1 MAQTPSSSTGIGARI
16 PRRELKR
23 LLSGHGRYIDDI
35 KLPRMLHAC
44 FVRSPHPHAAIVS
57 IDIEAAK
64 QAPGVAAVLT
74 AADINPRCEPFVGVA
89 LHRPGHRSAPQRL
102 LAADRAV
109 WQGQPVAVVVADT
122 RAEAEDA
129 AELVSIEWEPLPAVA
144 DQMQAIAPGTPVI
157 HPELPDNVAFDFSL
171 EKGQPAEAFADA
183 DIVIE
188 EELRFERQM
197 AMTLETRGLIADFDP
212 SDGTLTV
219 IHAHQ
224 SPFQMQDVFSRHL
237 HIPEH
242 KVRVIAPDIGGAF
255 GMKLNIYTD
264 EIATVVASMILGRP
278 VKFCVDRL
286 ESFVSD
292 AHARDHRIKCR
303 IAVKNSGE
311 ILAMEMDDLGAVG
324 AYGMP
329 LRFNVAEGMM
339 AITIMGAP
347 YSFENYKARTRSVYV
362 NKNLIGMYRGVGMP
376 LACIATELLTDLAA
390 DKLGIDTVEFK
401 RRTYRPKS
409 SLPCVTP
416 GGQRLE
422 TVSFHECLDKLVKLM
437 DYEALRKEQRELRG
451 RGVYRGIGIAT
462 FCEQTAYGPPYY
474 GPSGAPIST
483 QDGCTLRLEPS
494 GSIRCITSLTDQGQG
509 TLTGIAQIVADSLG
523 VSIEQVSVMGGDSAI
538 SPYGGGA
545 WASRGT
551 AVGGEAAL
559 RAGAMLKQNILS
571 LAGAIT
577 QTSAE
582 ALDIVDGQVVNAA
595 NPADRHQPRR
605 RRTHRIL
612 PAGYAA
618 ARLRRPTVGDREL
631 RRQRQDVL
639 HGQRRAGELRRGRL
653 RDRIHQGPRPMGGR
667 RLRPRHQSAAGGRAG
682 ARRHRAGHRR
692 GALRGVHLQRRRQPA
707 ERHDGRLSRADV
719 RRDAR
724 HRGGAR
730 RDARDVDQARRQGHR
745 RSRPDRRHGGGLG
758 CGQRCAEAVRRENPA
773 SAVHARTGSRL
784 SQGRPLRLH
793 AAIGG
798 RTAFADPRSTPCRP
812 HPEEHRDGDAPR
824 RIGSPPGRPTALYS
838 FLE

>member
-1 MAQTPSSSTGIGARI
+1 VSAIAPSSTGIGARV
-16 PRRELKR
+16 PRLELKR
-23 LLSGHGRYIDDI
+23 LVSGHGRYIDDI

-44 FVRSPHPHAAIVS
+44 FVRSPHPHAKIVS
-57 IDIEAAK
+57 IDIEVAK

-74 AADINPRCEPFVGVA
+74 AADINPKCEPFIGVA
-89 LHRPGHRSAPQRL
+89 LHRPGHRSAPQSL

-109 WQGQPVAVVVADT
+109 WQGQPIAVVVAES

-129 AELVSIEWEPLPAVA
+129 AELVAIEWEPLPVVG
-144 DQMQAIAPGTPVI
+144 DQMQAIAPGTPAI

-171 EKGQPAEAFADA
+171 ERGQPAQAFAEA
-183 DIVIE
+183 DFVIE

-197 AMTLETRGLIADFDP
+197 AMTLEARGLIADFDP
-212 SDGTLTV
+212 SEGSLTV

-242 KVRVIAPDIGGAF
+242 KVRVVAPDIGGAF
-255 GMKLNIYTD
+255 GMKLNIHVD
-264 EIATVVASMILGRP
+264 EIATVVASMVLGRP

-292 AHARDHRIKCR
+292 AQARDHRIKCR
-303 IAVKNSGE
+303 IALKKTGE
-311 ILAMEMDDLGAVG
+311 ITAMEMDDISAVG

-339 AITIMGAP
+339 AITITGAP

-422 TVSFHECLDKLVKLM
+422 TVSFHECLEKLVALI
-437 DYEALRKEQRELRG
+437 DYDALREEQRDLRQ
-451 RGVYRGIGIAT
+451 RGVFRGLGIAT

-509 TLTGIAQIVADSLG
+509 TLTGIAQIIASSVG
-523 VSIEQVSVMGGDSAI
+523 VSIDQVSVVGGDSSI

-545 WASRGT
+545 WASRGM
-551 AVGGEAAL
+551 AIGGEAAL
-559 RAGAMLKQNILS
+559 RAGTMLKQNILS
-571 LAGAIT
+571 LAGTIT
-577 QTSAE
+577 QNSAA
-582 ALDIVDGQVVNAA
+582 ALDITDGQVVNTQTGQTVISLADVGRIGYFRQDTLPPDHDVQLSVSASFVA
-595 NPADRHQPRR
+595 NDKLYYMANGVQASYVEVDCETGFIKVLGQWAVDDCGRVINPLLVDEQVRGGIVQGIGAVLYEECIYSEDANLLNGTMADYLVPMADEMPDIIVAHIETPEASTRLGAKGIGEAGLIGAMGSVWVAVNDALKPFGAKVLHQPFTPERVLDSLAR
-605 RRTHRIL
+605 ARTSSRT
-612 PAGYAA
+612 PETA
-618 ARLRRPTVGDREL
+618 
-631 RRQRQDVL
+631 Q
-639 HGQRRAGELRRGRL
+639 
-653 RDRIHQGPRPMGGR
+653 
-667 RLRPRHQSAAGGRAG
+667 QSAGR
-682 ARRHRAGHRR
+682 
-692 GALRGVHLQRRRQPA
+692 
-707 ERHDGRLSRADV
+707 
-719 RRDAR
+719 
-724 HRGGAR
+724 
-730 RDARDVDQARRQGHR
+730 
-745 RSRPDRRHGGGLG
+745 
-758 CGQRCAEAVRRENPA
+758 
-773 SAVHARTGSRL
+773 
-784 SQGRPLRLH
+784 
-793 AAIGG
+793 
-798 RTAFADPRSTPCRP
+798 
-812 HPEEHRDGDAPR
+812 
-824 RIGSPPGRPTALYS
+824 
-838 FLE
+838 